1 MTKDKYVISK
11 TKRYPYYILMFAILI
26 WFVAMEIFGTNE
38 RMIDMAADSLI
49 YSGSFTWQ
57 KPDGS
62 TESVDVPGHYSIPA
76 GETMILTTTLPDDYN
91 AHVIAFRSSLQDVK
105 CYIDG
110 ELRTEYSTKSTRL
123 CGKNSASRY
132 IFCDT
137 SSADAGKELRI
148 ELTTYT
154 HNYSGVINPVY
165 CGDRAEIWVY
175 LFEQN
180 GLETVIAFFI
190 LFSGIISV
198 LFSIA
203 LGLVYNAKFDMEYL
217 GWCMIMGAAW
227 MLGESKLRQLLFPNS
242 STLSALCFV
251 MIMLVPIPI
260 LFYADS
266 TQQGRYRRFHQV
278 LGCIAVANFIV
289 CTILHV
295 TGIADYIETLM
306 VSQIILAV
314 TFVSTFITFYKY
326 IKLGTSRSDRLILIG
341 LSAVMIS
348 AIIEGLSVYFVVS
361 ISGMFTGIGMIIL
374 LFIAVLRTIRNVH
387 NMETQRHQRA
397 LEKRRQQTERLSLQ
411 MMQTLALTV
420 EAKDEYTRG
429 HSHRVAEYAALI
441 AKELHWSPEEI
452 LNLKYAAHL
461 HDIGKVGIPDTI
473 LNKPTRLT
481 PEEYAVTKEH
491 TVIGGEILK
500 NITLLQQS
508 ADVARHHHERYDG
521 KGYPDGLKGTDI
533 PLYARIVAIAD
544 GYDVMNTNHACRNSL
559 PEASIIRE
567 FRENSGTQFDPELT
581 EIFLMLLEEHRLD
594 INSDHLHQEL
604 DPGFTAIEN
613 DVNRFISNVMTTLK
627 THEDSETYDFLT
639 GLPMRSRGEK
649 LVSQFMQKYDG
660 CLVFIDMDNLKLI
673 NDIHGHKAGD
683 RALKLLGKLLTDLIP
698 DAVVCRLGGDE
709 FLFFMPNATEAT
721 ITAQVHTLF
730 DKFNA
735 AKAKDI
741 EIRSA
746 SLSAGLCMTTTEDA
760 YEDCYTKAD
769 KALYYVKQNG
779 KGSLYFY
786 HRLEQKLLSDSS
798 INKDLTLI
806 ARSLRSSGD
815 YSGALDLDYRQFAKL
830 YEYINRLGSRHK
842 YHCYLVMVTIETTP
856 DQVTYIETIEE
867 ALGCMEHA
875 IQQSI
880 RSVDICTRYSSM
892 QYLIILF
899 EPDENCI
906 PKIMNRIFTEY
917 YKLYKKHNFIPGYEY
932 LRIIEEPAAEET
944 RQR

>member
-1 MTKDKYVISK
+1 
-11 TKRYPYYILMFAILI
+11 
-26 WFVAMEIFGTNE
+26 MEIFGTNE

-110 ELRTEYSTKSTRL
+110 ELRTEYSTKDTRL

-154 HNYSGVINPVY
+154 HNYSGVINSVY

-203 LGLVYNAKFDMEYL
+203 LGLVYKAKFDMEYL

-266 TQQGRYRRFHQV
+266 TQQGRYRKFHQV

-295 TGIADYIETLM
+295 TGIADYIETLPI
-306 VSQIILAV
+306 SQIILVV

-411 MMQTLALTV
+411 MMRTLAITV

-594 INSDHLHQEL
+594 INSDYLHPEN

-613 DVNRFISNVMTTLK
+613 DINRFISNVMTTMK

-683 RALKLLGKLLTDLIP
+683 RALKLLGKLLADLIP

-867 ALGCMEHA
+867 ALECMEHA

-917 YKLYKKHNFIPGYEY
+917 YKLYKKHYFIPGYEY

>member
-1 MTKDKYVISK
+1 MKQ
-11 TKRYPYYILMFAILI
+11 
-26 WFVAMEIFGTNE
+26 GT
-38 RMIDMAADSLI
+38 I
-49 YSGSFTWQ
+49 
-57 KPDGS
+57 
-62 TESVDVPGHYSIPA
+62 
-76 GETMILTTTLPDDYN
+76 
-91 AHVIAFRSSLQDVK
+91 
-105 CYIDG
+105 
-110 ELRTEYSTKSTRL
+110 
-123 CGKNSASRY
+123 
-132 IFCDT
+132 
-137 SSADAGKELRI
+137 
-148 ELTTYT
+148 
-154 HNYSGVINPVY
+154 
-165 CGDRAEIWVY
+165 
-175 LFEQN
+175 
-180 GLETVIAFFI
+180 
-190 LFSGIISV
+190 
-198 LFSIA
+198 
-203 LGLVYNAKFDMEYL
+203 
-217 GWCMIMGAAW
+217 
-227 MLGESKLRQLLFPNS
+227 
-242 STLSALCFV
+242 
-251 MIMLVPIPI
+251 
-260 LFYADS
+260 
-266 TQQGRYRRFHQV
+266 RF
-278 LGCIAVANFIV
+278 
-289 CTILHV
+289 
-295 TGIADYIETLM
+295 
-306 VSQIILAV
+306 
-314 TFVSTFITFYKY
+314 
-326 IKLGTSRSDRLILIG
+326 DRLTLIG

-348 AIIEGLSVYFVVS
+348 AIVEGLSVYFVVS
-361 ISGMFTGIGMIIL
+361 ISGMFMGIGMIIL
-374 LFIAVLRTIRNVH
+374 LFTSTLRTIRDVH
-387 NMETQRHQRA
+387 NMEVQRQQRA

-491 TVIGGEILK
+491 TVIGSELLK
-500 NITLLQQS
+500 NITLLKQS

-533 PLYARIVAIAD
+533 SLYARIIAIAD
-544 GYDVMNTNHACRNSL
+544 GYDVMNTNHSCRNSL

-594 INSDHLHQEL
+594 INSDYLHPENDL
-604 DPGFTAIEN
+604 GFTAIEN
-613 DVNRFISNVMTTLK
+613 DINRFISNVMTTMK

-660 CLVFIDMDNLKLI
+660 CLVFIDMDNLKQI
-673 NDIHGHKAGD
+673 NDTHGHKAGD
-683 RALKLLGKLLTDLIP
+683 RSLKLLGKLLSDMTP

-746 SLSAGLCMTTTEDA
+746 SLSAGLCMTTTKDA

-779 KGSLYFY
+779 KGNLYFY
-786 HRLEQKLLSDSS
+786 HQLEQKLISDSAF
-798 INKDLTLI
+798 NKDLTLI

-815 YSGALDLDYRQFAKL
+815 YSGALDLDYRQFAKS
-830 YEYINRLGSRHK
+830 YEYINRLGSRHQ
-842 YHCYLVMVTIETTP
+842 YPCYLVMVTMETAP
-856 DQVTYIETIEE
+856 EQMTYIENIEE
-867 ALGCMEHA
+867 ALECMKHS
-875 IQQSI
+875 IHQSI
-880 RSVDICTRYSSM
+880 RSIDICTRYSSM

-899 EPDENCI
+899 KPDENYI
-906 PKIMNRIFTEY
+906 PKIMNRIFAEY

-932 LRIIEEPAAEET
+932 LRMMDKPAAEET

>member
-38 RMIDMAADSLI
+38 RMIDMSADSLI
-49 YSGSFTWQ
+49 YSGRFTWQ

-62 TESVDVPGHYSIPA
+62 AESVDVPGHYSIPA

-110 ELRTEYSTKSTRL
+110 ELRTEYSTKDTRL
-123 CGKNSASRY
+123 SGKNSASRY

-154 HNYSGVINPVY
+154 HKYSGVINPVY
-165 CGDRAEIWVY
+165 CGDRAKIWVS
-175 LFEQN
+175 LFDQN
-180 GLETVIAFFI
+180 GSETIIAFFI

-203 LGLVYNAKFDMEYL
+203 LGLVYKTKFDIEYL
-217 GWCMIMGAAW
+217 GWCMIMGATW
-227 MLGESKLRQLLFPNS
+227 MLGESKLKQLLFPNS
-242 STLSALCFV
+242 SILSALCFV

-266 TQQGRYRRFHQV
+266 VQQGRYHKLHQT
-278 LGCIAVANFIV
+278 LGYIAVINFTV

-295 TGIADYIETLM
+295 TGIADYIETLPI
-306 VSQIILAV
+306 SQIILGV
-314 TFVSTFITFYKY
+314 TFVSTLITFYKCM
-326 IKLGTSRSDRLILIG
+326 KQGTIRFDRLTLIG

-348 AIIEGLSVYFVVS
+348 AIVEGLSVYFVVS
-361 ISGMFTGIGMIIL
+361 ISGMFMGIGMIIL
-374 LFIAVLRTIRNVH
+374 LFMSILRTIRNVH
-387 NMETQRHQRA
+387 NMEVQRQQRA

-452 LNLKYAAHL
+452 LNLQYAAHL

-500 NITLLQQS
+500 NITLLKRS

-533 PLYARIVAIAD
+533 SLYARIIAIAD
-544 GYDVMNTNHACRNSL
+544 GYDVMNTNHSCRNSL

-594 INSDHLHQEL
+594 INSDYLHPENDL
-604 DPGFTAIEN
+604 GFTAIEN
-613 DVNRFISNVMTTLK
+613 DINRFISNVMTTMK

-660 CLVFIDMDNLKLI
+660 CLVFIDMDNLKQI
-673 NDIHGHKAGD
+673 NDTHGHKAGD
-683 RALKLLGKLLTDLIP
+683 RSLKLLGKLLSDMTP

-746 SLSAGLCMTTTEDA
+746 SLSAGLCMTTTKDA

-779 KGSLYFY
+779 KGNLYFY
-786 HRLEQKLLSDSS
+786 HQLEQKLISDSAF
-798 INKDLTLI
+798 NKDLTLI

-815 YSGALDLDYRQFAKL
+815 YSGALDLDYRQFAKS
-830 YEYINRLGSRHK
+830 YEYINRLGSRHQ
-842 YHCYLVMVTIETTP
+842 YPCYLVMVTMETAP
-856 DQVTYIETIEE
+856 EQMTYIENIEE
-867 ALGCMEHA
+867 ALECMKHS
-875 IQQSI
+875 IHQSI
-880 RSVDICTRYSSM
+880 RSIDICTRYSSM

-899 EPDENCI
+899 KPDENYI
-906 PKIMNRIFTEY
+906 PKIMNRIFAEY

-932 LRIIEEPAAEET
+932 LRMMDKPAAEET

>member
-1 MTKDKYVISK
+1 MKQ
-11 TKRYPYYILMFAILI
+11 
-26 WFVAMEIFGTNE
+26 GT
-38 RMIDMAADSLI
+38 I
-49 YSGSFTWQ
+49 
-57 KPDGS
+57 
-62 TESVDVPGHYSIPA
+62 
-76 GETMILTTTLPDDYN
+76 
-91 AHVIAFRSSLQDVK
+91 
-105 CYIDG
+105 
-110 ELRTEYSTKSTRL
+110 
-123 CGKNSASRY
+123 
-132 IFCDT
+132 
-137 SSADAGKELRI
+137 
-148 ELTTYT
+148 
-154 HNYSGVINPVY
+154 
-165 CGDRAEIWVY
+165 
-175 LFEQN
+175 
-180 GLETVIAFFI
+180 
-190 LFSGIISV
+190 
-198 LFSIA
+198 
-203 LGLVYNAKFDMEYL
+203 
-217 GWCMIMGAAW
+217 
-227 MLGESKLRQLLFPNS
+227 
-242 STLSALCFV
+242 
-251 MIMLVPIPI
+251 
-260 LFYADS
+260 
-266 TQQGRYRRFHQV
+266 RF
-278 LGCIAVANFIV
+278 
-289 CTILHV
+289 
-295 TGIADYIETLM
+295 
-306 VSQIILAV
+306 
-314 TFVSTFITFYKY
+314 
-326 IKLGTSRSDRLILIG
+326 DRLTLIG

-348 AIIEGLSVYFVVS
+348 AIVEGSSVYFVVS

-374 LFIAVLRTIRNVH
+374 LFMSTLRTIYDVH
-387 NMETQRHQRA
+387 DMEVQRQQRA

-452 LNLKYAAHL
+452 LKLKYAAHL

-500 NITLLQQS
+500 SITLLKQS

-533 PLYARIVAIAD
+533 SLYARIIAIAD
-544 GYDVMNTNHACRNSL
+544 GYDVMNTNHSCRNSL

-594 INSDHLHQEL
+594 INSDYLHPENDL
-604 DPGFTAIEN
+604 GFTAIEN
-613 DVNRFISNVMTTLK
+613 DINRFISNVMTTMK

-660 CLVFIDMDNLKLI
+660 CLVFIDMDNLKQI
-673 NDIHGHKAGD
+673 NDTHGHKAGD
-683 RALKLLGKLLTDLIP
+683 RSLKLLGKLLSDMTP

-746 SLSAGLCMTTTEDA
+746 SLSAGLCMTTTKDA

-779 KGSLYFY
+779 KGNLYFY
-786 HRLEQKLLSDSS
+786 HQLEQKLISDSAF
-798 INKDLTLI
+798 NKDLTLI

-815 YSGALDLDYRQFAKL
+815 YSGALDLDYRQFAKS
-830 YEYINRLGSRHK
+830 YEYINRLGSRHQ
-842 YHCYLVMVTIETTP
+842 YPCYLVMVTMETAP
-856 DQVTYIETIEE
+856 EQMTYIENIEE
-867 ALGCMEHA
+867 ALECMKHS
-875 IQQSI
+875 IHQSI
-880 RSVDICTRYSSM
+880 RSIDICTRYSSM

-899 EPDENCI
+899 KPDENYI
-906 PKIMNRIFTEY
+906 PKIMNRIFAEY

-932 LRIIEEPAAEET
+932 LRMMDKPTADET

>member
-11 TKRYPYYILMFAILI
+11 TKRYPYYILMFTILI
-26 WFVAMEIFGTNE
+26 WFVAMEIFGANE
-38 RMIDMAADSLI
+38 RMIDMPTDSLI

-62 TESVDVPGHYSIPA
+62 AESVDVPGHYSIPA
-76 GETMILTTTLPDDYN
+76 GETMVLTTTFPDDYN
-91 AHVIAFRSSLQDVK
+91 AHAIAFRSSLQDVK

-110 ELRTEYSTKSTRL
+110 ELRTEYSTKDTRL

-154 HNYSGVINPVY
+154 HNYSGVINPIY
-165 CGDRAEIWVY
+165 CGDRVEIWVY

-203 LGLVYNAKFDMEYL
+203 LGLVYKAKFDIEYL
-217 GWCMIMGAAW
+217 GWCMIMGAIW

-242 STLSALCFV
+242 SILSALCFV

-260 LFYADS
+260 LFYADNV
-266 TQQGRYRRFHQV
+266 QQGRYHKLHQA
-278 LGCIAVANFIV
+278 LGCIAVINFTV

-295 TGIADYIETLM
+295 TGIADYIETLPI
-306 VSQIILAV
+306 SQIILAV

-500 NITLLQQS
+500 NITLLKQS

-594 INSDHLHQEL
+594 INSDYLHQEL

-627 THEDSETYDFLT
+627 THENSETYDFLT

-683 RALKLLGKLLTDLIP
+683 RALKLLGKLLADLIP

-867 ALGCMEHA
+867 ALECMEHA

-899 EPDENCI
+899 EADENCI

>member
-110 ELRTEYSTKSTRL
+110 ELRTEYSTKNTRL

-154 HNYSGVINPVY
+154 HNYSGVINPIY
-165 CGDRAEIWVY
+165 CGDRVEIWVY

-180 GLETVIAFFI
+180 GLETVIACFI

-266 TQQGRYRRFHQV
+266 TQQGLYRRFHQV

-295 TGIADYIETLM
+295 TGIADYIETLPI
-306 VSQIILAV
+306 SQIILAV
-314 TFVSTFITFYKY
+314 TIISIFVTFYRCM
-326 IKLGTSRSDRLILIG
+326 KLGMIRSDRLLLTG
-341 LSAVMIS
+341 LAAVSIS
-348 AIIEGLSVYFVVS
+348 AFIEGMSVYFVVS
-361 ISGMFTGIGMIIL
+361 LSGIFIGIGMIIL
-374 LFIAVLRTIRNVH
+374 LFVNVLHTIRNVQLIEEKRRQ
-387 NMETQRHQRA
+387 NELET
-397 LEKRRQQTERLSLQ
+397 RRQQTERLSLQ
-411 MMQTLALTV
+411 MMRTLAITV

-594 INSDHLHQEL
+594 INSDYLHPENN
-604 DPGFTAIEN
+604 PGFTAIEN
-613 DVNRFISNVMTTLK
+613 DINRFISNVMTTMK

-683 RALKLLGKLLTDLIP
+683 RALKLLGKLLSDMAP

>member
-1 MTKDKYVISK
+1 
-11 TKRYPYYILMFAILI
+11 
-26 WFVAMEIFGTNE
+26 
-38 RMIDMAADSLI
+38 
-49 YSGSFTWQ
+49 
-57 KPDGS
+57 
-62 TESVDVPGHYSIPA
+62 
-76 GETMILTTTLPDDYN
+76 
-91 AHVIAFRSSLQDVK
+91 
-105 CYIDG
+105 
-110 ELRTEYSTKSTRL
+110 
-123 CGKNSASRY
+123 
-132 IFCDT
+132 
-137 SSADAGKELRI
+137 
-148 ELTTYT
+148 
-154 HNYSGVINPVY
+154 
-165 CGDRAEIWVY
+165 
-175 LFEQN
+175 
-180 GLETVIAFFI
+180 
-190 LFSGIISV
+190 
-198 LFSIA
+198 
-203 LGLVYNAKFDMEYL
+203 
-217 GWCMIMGAAW
+217 
-227 MLGESKLRQLLFPNS
+227 
-242 STLSALCFV
+242 
-251 MIMLVPIPI
+251 
-260 LFYADS
+260 
-266 TQQGRYRRFHQV
+266 
-278 LGCIAVANFIV
+278 
-289 CTILHV
+289 
-295 TGIADYIETLM
+295 
-306 VSQIILAV
+306 
-314 TFVSTFITFYKY
+314 
-326 IKLGTSRSDRLILIG
+326 
-341 LSAVMIS
+341 
-348 AIIEGLSVYFVVS
+348 
-361 ISGMFTGIGMIIL
+361 MFTGIGMIIL
-374 LFIAVLRTIRNVH
+374 LFIAILRTIRNVH
-387 NMETQRHQRA
+387 TMEDQRQQRA

-500 NITLLQQS
+500 SITLLKQS

-533 PLYARIVAIAD
+533 SLYARIIAIAD
-544 GYDVMNTNHACRNSL
+544 GYDVMNTNHSCRNSL

-594 INSDHLHQEL
+594 INSDYLHPENDL
-604 DPGFTAIEN
+604 GFTAIEN
-613 DVNRFISNVMTTLK
+613 DINRFISNVMTTMK
-627 THEDSETYDFLT
+627 THKDSETYDFLT

-660 CLVFIDMDNLKLI
+660 CLVFIDMDNLKQI
-673 NDIHGHKAGD
+673 NDTHGHKAGD
-683 RALKLLGKLLTDLIP
+683 RSLKLLGKLLSDMTP

-746 SLSAGLCMTTTEDA
+746 SLSAGLCMTTTKDA

-779 KGSLYFY
+779 KGNLYFY
-786 HRLEQKLLSDSS
+786 HQLEQKLISDSAF
-798 INKDLTLI
+798 NKDLTLI

-815 YSGALDLDYRQFAKL
+815 YSGALDLDYRQFAKS
-830 YEYINRLGSRHK
+830 YEYINRLGSRHQ
-842 YHCYLVMVTIETTP
+842 YPCYLVMVTMETAP
-856 DQVTYIETIEE
+856 EQMTYIENIEE
-867 ALGCMEHA
+867 ALECMKHS
-875 IQQSI
+875 IHQSI
-880 RSVDICTRYSSM
+880 RSIDICTRYSSM

-899 EPDENCI
+899 KPDENYI
-906 PKIMNRIFTEY
+906 PKIMNRIFAEY

-932 LRIIEEPAAEET
+932 LRMMDKPAAEET

>member
-1 MTKDKYVISK
+1 MKQ
-11 TKRYPYYILMFAILI
+11 
-26 WFVAMEIFGTNE
+26 GT
-38 RMIDMAADSLI
+38 I
-49 YSGSFTWQ
+49 
-57 KPDGS
+57 
-62 TESVDVPGHYSIPA
+62 
-76 GETMILTTTLPDDYN
+76 
-91 AHVIAFRSSLQDVK
+91 
-105 CYIDG
+105 
-110 ELRTEYSTKSTRL
+110 
-123 CGKNSASRY
+123 
-132 IFCDT
+132 
-137 SSADAGKELRI
+137 
-148 ELTTYT
+148 
-154 HNYSGVINPVY
+154 
-165 CGDRAEIWVY
+165 
-175 LFEQN
+175 
-180 GLETVIAFFI
+180 
-190 LFSGIISV
+190 
-198 LFSIA
+198 
-203 LGLVYNAKFDMEYL
+203 
-217 GWCMIMGAAW
+217 
-227 MLGESKLRQLLFPNS
+227 
-242 STLSALCFV
+242 
-251 MIMLVPIPI
+251 
-260 LFYADS
+260 
-266 TQQGRYRRFHQV
+266 RF
-278 LGCIAVANFIV
+278 
-289 CTILHV
+289 
-295 TGIADYIETLM
+295 
-306 VSQIILAV
+306 
-314 TFVSTFITFYKY
+314 
-326 IKLGTSRSDRLILIG
+326 DRLTLIG

-361 ISGMFTGIGMIIL
+361 ISGMFMGIGMIIL
-374 LFIAVLRTIRNVH
+374 LFMSTLRTIRDVH
-387 NMETQRHQRA
+387 NMEVQRQQRA

-452 LNLKYAAHL
+452 LKLKYAAHL

-500 NITLLQQS
+500 NITLLKQS

-533 PLYARIVAIAD
+533 SLYARIIAIAD
-544 GYDVMNTNHACRNSL
+544 GYDVMNTNHSCRNSL

-594 INSDHLHQEL
+594 INSDYLHPENDL
-604 DPGFTAIEN
+604 GFTAIEN
-613 DVNRFISNVMTTLK
+613 DINRFISNVMTTMK

-660 CLVFIDMDNLKLI
+660 CLVFIDMDNLKQI
-673 NDIHGHKAGD
+673 NDTHGHKAGD
-683 RALKLLGKLLTDLIP
+683 RSLKLLGKLLSDMTP

-746 SLSAGLCMTTTEDA
+746 SLSAGLCMTTTKDA

-779 KGSLYFY
+779 KGNLYFY
-786 HRLEQKLLSDSS
+786 HQLEQKLISDSAF
-798 INKDLTLI
+798 NKDLTLI

-830 YEYINRLGSRHK
+830 YEYINRLGSRHQ
-842 YHCYLVMVTIETTP
+842 YPCYLVMVTMETAP
-856 DQVTYIETIEE
+856 EQMTYIENIEE
-867 ALGCMEHA
+867 ALECMKHS
-875 IQQSI
+875 IHQSI
-880 RSVDICTRYSSM
+880 RSIDICTRYSSM

-899 EPDENCI
+899 KPDENYI
-906 PKIMNRIFTEY
+906 PKIMNRIFAEY

-932 LRIIEEPAAEET
+932 LRMMDKPAAEET

>member
-26 WFVAMEIFGTNE
+26 WFVAMEIFGANE
-38 RMIDMAADSLI
+38 RMIDMPTDSLI

-62 TESVDVPGHYSIPA
+62 AESVDVPGHYSIPA
-76 GETMILTTTLPDDYN
+76 GETMVLTTTFPDDYN
-91 AHVIAFRSSLQDVK
+91 AHAIAFRSSLQDVK

-110 ELRTEYSTKSTRL
+110 ELRTEYSTKDTRL
-123 CGKNSASRY
+123 SGKNSASRY

-154 HNYSGVINPVY
+154 HNYSGVINPIY
-165 CGDRAEIWVY
+165 CGDRVEIWVY

-203 LGLVYNAKFDMEYL
+203 LGLVYKAKFDIEYL
-217 GWCMIMGAAW
+217 GWCMIMGAIW

-242 STLSALCFV
+242 SILSALCFV

-260 LFYADS
+260 LFYADNV
-266 TQQGRYRRFHQV
+266 QQGRYHKLHQA
-278 LGCIAVANFIV
+278 LGCIAVINFTD

-295 TGIADYIETLM
+295 TGIADYIETLPI
-306 VSQIILAV
+306 SQIILAV

-500 NITLLQQS
+500 NITLLKQS

-594 INSDHLHQEL
+594 INSDYLHPENDL
-604 DPGFTAIEN
+604 GFTAIEN
-613 DVNRFISNVMTTLK
+613 DINRFISNVMTTMK

-806 ARSLRSSGD
+806 ARSLRSSGY

>member
-1 MTKDKYVISK
+1 
-11 TKRYPYYILMFAILI
+11 
-26 WFVAMEIFGTNE
+26 
-38 RMIDMAADSLI
+38 
-49 YSGSFTWQ
+49 
-57 KPDGS
+57 
-62 TESVDVPGHYSIPA
+62 
-76 GETMILTTTLPDDYN
+76 
-91 AHVIAFRSSLQDVK
+91 
-105 CYIDG
+105 
-110 ELRTEYSTKSTRL
+110 
-123 CGKNSASRY
+123 
-132 IFCDT
+132 
-137 SSADAGKELRI
+137 
-148 ELTTYT
+148 
-154 HNYSGVINPVY
+154 
-165 CGDRAEIWVY
+165 
-175 LFEQN
+175 
-180 GLETVIAFFI
+180 
-190 LFSGIISV
+190 
-198 LFSIA
+198 
-203 LGLVYNAKFDMEYL
+203 
-217 GWCMIMGAAW
+217 
-227 MLGESKLRQLLFPNS
+227 
-242 STLSALCFV
+242 
-251 MIMLVPIPI
+251 MLVPIPV

-266 TQQGRYRRFHQV
+266 VQQGRYHKLHQALV
-278 LGCIAVANFIV
+278 YIAVINFTV

-295 TGIADYIETLM
+295 TGVADYIETLPI
-306 VSQIILAV
+306 SQIILGV
-314 TFVSTFITFYKY
+314 TFVSTFITFYKCM
-326 IKLGTSRSDRLILIG
+326 KQGTIRSDRLTLIG
-341 LSAVMIS
+341 LSAVMIA
-348 AIIEGLSVYFVVS
+348 AIVEGLSIYFVVS

-387 NMETQRHQRA
+387 DMEVQRQQRA
-397 LEKRRQQTERLSLQ
+397 LEKRRQETERLSLQ
-411 MMQTLALTV
+411 MMRTLALTV

-500 NITLLQQS
+500 NITLLKQS

-533 PLYARIVAIAD
+533 PLYARIITIAD
-544 GYDVMNTNHACRNSL
+544 SYDVMNTNHACRNSL

-581 EIFLMLLEEHRLD
+581 EIFLTLLEEHRLD
-594 INSDHLHQEL
+594 ISSDYLHPENDL
-604 DPGFTAIEN
+604 GFTAIEN
-613 DVNRFISNVMTTLK
+613 DINRFISNVMTTMK

-660 CLVFIDMDNLKLI
+660 CLVFIDMDNLKQI
-673 NDIHGHKAGD
+673 NDTHGHKAGD
-683 RALKLLGKLLTDLIP
+683 RSLKLLGTLLSDMTP

-709 FLFFMPNATEAT
+709 FLLFMPNATEAT

-741 EIRSA
+741 EIRNA
-746 SLSAGLCMTTTEDA
+746 SLSAGLCMTTTKDA

-786 HRLEQKLLSDSS
+786 HQLEQKLISDSA

-830 YEYINRLGSRHK
+830 YEYINRLGIRHQ
-842 YHCYLVMVTIETTP
+842 YPCYLVMVTMDTAPEQMTH
-856 DQVTYIETIEE
+856 VENIEE
-867 ALGCMEHA
+867 AMKCMDHS
-875 IQQSI
+875 IRQSI

-899 EPDENCI
+899 KPDENYI
-906 PKIMNRIFTEY
+906 PKIMNRIFAEY

-932 LRIIEEPAAEET
+932 LRMMDTPAADET

>member
-110 ELRTEYSTKSTRL
+110 ELRTEYSTKDTRL

-203 LGLVYNAKFDMEYL
+203 LGLVYKAKFDMEYL

-266 TQQGRYRRFHQV
+266 TQQGRYRKFHQV

-295 TGIADYIETLM
+295 TGIADYIETLPI
-306 VSQIILAV
+306 SQIILVV

-683 RALKLLGKLLTDLIP
+683 RALKLLGKLLADLIP

-867 ALGCMEHA
+867 ALECMEHA